1 MVRRESSKRTV
12 KQDPLEQLLKS
23 KDILERLRAV
33 DMLKERGNKD
43 KLIEL
48 LYSNS
53 WHVRERAAQYIP
65 DFGEEVKDTIPPL
78 LDERFWY
85 VRAAAAYVIGEL
97 GDERAFAKLRTML
110 TEKNETVRG
119 EVAKAVAKIIRKRHK
134 FFEELEPEE
143 RIALENTLKSLKEF
157 ELLEGIRQRAE

>member
-1 MVRRESSKRTV
+1 MVRKDTPKRTV

-53 WHVRERAAQYIP
+53 WHVRERAALYIP
-65 DFGEEVKDTIPPL
+65 GFGEDVKDAIPPL
-78 LDERFWY
+78 LEERFWY
-85 VRAAAAYVIGEL
+85 VRAAAAYVVGEL
-97 GDERAFAKLRTML
+97 GDERTFAQLRTML

-119 EVAKAVAKIIRKRHK
+119 EVARAVAKIIRKRHK
-134 FFEELEPEE
+134 LFEELEPEE
-143 RIALENTLKSLKEF
+143 RISLENTLKSLKEF
-157 ELLEGIRQRAE
+157 ELLEGIRQHAE

>member
-1 MVRRESSKRTV
+1 MVKKDTTKRIV
-12 KQDPLEQLLKS
+12 KQDPLEHLLKS

-33 DMLKERGNKD
+33 DMLKERGDKD

-53 WHVRERAAQYIP
+53 WHVRERAATYIP
-65 DFGEEVKDTIPPL
+65 EFGDDVKDAIPPL
-78 LDERFWY
+78 LEERFWY

-97 GDERAFAKLRTML
+97 GDERAFAKLKTML
-110 TEKNETVRG
+110 SEKNETVRG
-119 EVAKAVAKIIRKRHK
+119 EAAKAVAKIIKKRPK

-143 RIALENTLKSLKEF
+143 RITLENTLKSMKEF
-157 ELLEGIRQRAE
+157 ELLEAIKSRAE